1 MVYLDTSVIGGCF
14 DVEFKVDSL
23 HLIEQI
29 INGIIIGVVSEITEK
44 EIESAPVEIKDH
56 YDRYRQILYKL
67 KSNSEVEYLADQ
79 YLKEEIVSS
88 KFRNDCLHI
97 AFGTVFEVDILVSW
111 NFRHI
116 VNYNKINK
124 FNALNLKNGYK
135 SLQIYSP
142 SEVLYKV

>member
-1 MVYLDTSVIGGCF
+1 MIYLDTSVIGGCF
-14 DVEFKVDSL
+14 DAEFKVDSL

-29 INGIIIGVVSEITEK
+29 INGIKIGVVSEITEK

-56 YDRYRQILYKL
+56 YDSYKQILYKL

-97 AFGTVFEVDILVSW
+97 AFGTVFEVDVLVSW
-111 NFRHI
+111 NFR
-116 VNYNKINK
+116 
-124 FNALNLKNGYK
+124 LL
-135 SLQIYSP
+135 
-142 SEVLYKV
+142 